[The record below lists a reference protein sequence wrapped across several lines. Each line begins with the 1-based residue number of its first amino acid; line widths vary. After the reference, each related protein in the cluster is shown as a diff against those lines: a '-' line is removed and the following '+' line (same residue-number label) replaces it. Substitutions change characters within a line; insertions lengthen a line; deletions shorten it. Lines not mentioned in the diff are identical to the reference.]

1 MTPRTLTRAAL
12 LLLAAALAVVA
23 LAAMAAAQT
32 DPPGAGA
39 DWNITNDVTTV
50 TGTDIHID
58 GNISVVSGSRLNL
71 RNLTLTMHPAEDQLT
86 TLYIEAG
93 STLSMYNVRVR
104 SADASR
110 HFWFEVR
117 GIANI
122 TGCDIRDLAGNDKD
136 RISYGFIAGGLQ
148 IYDSNTTLTDTDVHD
163 CQRIC
168 VYVREANPLITGC
181 DFYNSEYVFTATE
194 MQYVYYP
201 PYYGYYAFV
210 YLDATGL
217 FLYGSSPVIERCTF
231 YTNGIPSTAV
241 GYYSTSSDPC
251 FVETWGRGL
260 LAADSSPRIG
270 NCTFTDNGLNPAD
283 RVIGGIQ
290 CIYQDGLYA
299 YYDDTF
305 PVEGGIGVVGT
316 SAPIIN
322 WTTISNNNLFGI
334 VGKNAAPAL
343 INHTTISGASN
354 VRGNSVSNPCGAIY
368 LESTGGGA
376 CVIENVYMYANVV
389 VANIY
394 ADGPSLTLSNITNGD
409 NRVSN
414 GYNLYLGSGTHTIS
428 NCSLDGRASGGGDPM
443 MTNILMYGWQ
453 GQNRLV
459 IWDSRIY
466 GAEYVIYTQGST
478 SVTAYN
484 STLTSTGNY
493 AFYLYG
499 SNVDCIDCIQVFPER
514 AIGYNW
520 GGAST
525 VRIMYHVAFD
535 VRWQSEDPVSHAF
548 LQVKNATGEFIHGG
562 ITGADGG
569 LGPLLLAAKTML
581 ISGSSSMTITNTPIY
596 AQAYSSGLQ
605 SVQYKFDFNG
615 KHVDPAYR
623 VTIYDTR
630 DPEIYIFAPVD
641 GKAYGST
648 NLSVYGMCLD
658 IGSGVRKVDV
668 QADSGAWHV
677 TEGTEA
683 WSVYLDLKEG
693 KHLIVVRAEDRAG
706 NIVLK
711 QLRSVTIDLT
721 PPELEILDPVKDT
734 WYASALNYTLR
745 GYTRGQVQLAINGR
759 VVEVEPDGYWS
770 SAWDLNSGS
779 NEFTIRSTDIV
790 GNYREV
796 VKVIVRD
803 STVPKLIL
811 TSPQDGSWT
820 NISQVEVKGI
830 TEIGATVYVNGE
842 PVPTYSGRFAS
853 TLFLTEGENRIS
865 VDAVDRAGNVMPLTR
880 TVVLD
885 SVPPVLRIESPL
897 GSGMVAD
904 RTLDIRGTLD
914 DGTISNIVVN
924 GLLVPVEGLRFQKSF
939 RLEEG
944 LNIVTVEAWDR
955 AQNYASRTF
964 RITLDTLPPMLQVI
978 EPDGN
983 IVTRQS
989 TLDMR
994 GRVEPGVTFRI
1005 TGSPNAIDNDLV
1017 TRLEDTFRFT
1027 DYPLRAGTN
1036 TLTYEAVDA
1045 VGNVAR
1051 VVRTVQYDL
1060 EPPELL
1066 ITAVPA
1072 VTYREIIELSG
1083 VLRNGTSVSVDRIPV
1098 VVEADGSFV
1107 QSVHLRP
1114 GENAITVTALDDAGN
1129 EAVRVVNVTRAS
1141 VPEPPRG
1148 ILGAGPGASIALVV
1162 VMLVIGLAVLYPAFR
1177 GRGREAAAPGTAPT
1191 APAPAEAPTAPGHAA
1206 GRSPPRARRRRG
1218 APPPPDAH
1226 GPPPPPPAQR
1236 PEDGG
1241 QAPPWR

>member
-1 MTPRTLTRAAL
+1 MTPLYRAAL
-12 LLLAAALAVVA
+12 LGLAAALAVVA
-23 LAAMAAAQT
+23 LAAMASAQT
-32 DPPGAGA
+32 DPPGAGE
-39 DWNITNDVTTV
+39 DWNITGDVTTV
-50 TGTDIHID
+50 TAVDIHID

-71 RNLTLTMHPAEDQLT
+71 RNLMLTMDPAEDRLT
-86 TLYIEAG
+86 TIFIEAG
-93 STLSMYNVRVR
+93 STLTMYNVRVR
-104 SADASR
+104 STDASR

-122 TGCDIRDLAGNDKD
+122 TGCDIRDLAGNEAD
-136 RISYGFIAGGLQ
+136 RITYNNIVGGLQ
-148 IYDSNTTLTDTDVHD
+148 IYDSNTTLIDTDIHD

-168 VYVREANPLITGC
+168 VYVREANPLIKDC
-181 DFYNSEYVFTATE
+181 DMYNSEYVYTSTE
-194 MQYVYYP
+194 SQYVYLN

-217 FLYGSSPVIERCTF
+217 FLYGASPVVEHCTF
-231 YTNGIPSTAV
+231 NTNGIAQTAV
-241 GYYSTSSDPC
+241 GYYSSSSNPC

-260 LAADSSPRIG
+260 LAADSSPYIG
-270 NCTFTDNGLNPAD
+270 NCSFADNGLNPAD

-290 CIYQDGLYA
+290 CIYQEGLYP

-305 PVEGGIGVVGT
+305 PIEGGIGVVGT
-316 SAPIIN
+316 SAPVIN
-322 WTTISNNNLFGI
+322 WTTISNSNLFGI
-334 VGKNAAPAL
+334 VGKNAAPAV

-354 VRGNSVSNPCGAIY
+354 VRGNTVSNPCGAIY
-368 LESTGGGA
+368 FESTGGGA
-376 CVIENVYMYANVV
+376 CIIENVLMYANVV

-394 ADGPSLTLSNITNGD
+394 SEGPSLTLRNVTNAD

-414 GYNLYLGSGTHTIS
+414 GYNLYLGSGTHTLN
-428 NCSLDGRASGGGDPM
+428 NCTLDGRASGGGDPM
-443 MTNILMYGWQ
+443 MTNILLYGWQ
-453 GQNRLV
+453 GQNKLV
-459 IWDSRIY
+459 IWDSKIY
-466 GAEYVIYTQGST
+466 GAEYALYTQGSA
-478 SVTAYN
+478 SITAYN
-484 STLTSTGNY
+484 STLTSSGTFV
-493 AFYLYG
+493 FYLYG
-499 SNVDCIDCIQVFPER
+499 TNVDCIDCIQVFPER
-514 AIGYNW
+514 ATGYSW

-525 VRIMYHVAFD
+525 VRIMYHVAFE
-535 VRWQSEDPVSHAF
+535 VKWQSEDPVSHAF
-548 LQVKNATGEFIHGG
+548 LQVKNSTGEFIYGG
-562 ITGADGG
+562 ITGLDGG
-569 LGPLLLAAKTML
+569 LGPIILTAKVLLVSGTSTMTV
-581 ISGSSSMTITNTPIY
+581 SNTPIY

-605 SVQYKFDFNG
+605 SVQYKFDFTG

-623 VTIYDTR
+623 VTIYDTK

-641 GKAYGST
+641 GRAYGST
-648 NLSVYGMCLD
+648 NLSVYGMCID
-658 IGSGVRKVDV
+658 IGSGVLIVDV
-668 QADSGAWHV
+668 QADSGTWHT
-677 TEGTEA
+677 TEGTET
-683 WSVYLDLKEG
+683 WSVFLELAEG

-734 WYASALNYTLR
+734 WYASSLNYTLR
-745 GYTRGQVQLAINGR
+745 GYTRGQTQLTVNGR
-759 VVEVEPDGYWS
+759 IVEVEPDGYWS
-770 SAWDLNSGS
+770 SAWELNSGS

-790 GNYREV
+790 GNYKEV

-811 TSPQDGSWT
+811 TSPTDGSWT

-830 TEIGATVYVNGE
+830 TEVGATVYVNGE

-853 TLFLTEGENRIS
+853 TLFLTEGDNRIT
-865 VDAVDRAGNVMPLTR
+865 VDAVDRAGNILRLMR

-904 RTLDIRGTLD
+904 RTLDIRGSLD
-914 DGTISNIVVN
+914 DDTISNIVVN

-944 LNIVTVEAWDR
+944 LNLVTVEAWDR

-964 RITLDTLPPMLQVI
+964 RITLDTLSPMLQVI
-978 EPDGN
+978 EPDGD
-983 IVTRQS
+983 IVTRAS

-994 GRVEPGVTFRI
+994 GRVEVGVTFHI

-1027 DYPLRAGTN
+1027 NYVLRPGTN
-1036 TLTYEAVDA
+1036 TLTYEAEDA

-1066 ITAVPA
+1066 LTAVPA
-1072 VTYREIIELSG
+1072 TTYREIIELSG
-1083 VLRNGTSVSVDRIPV
+1083 VLRNGSSVSVDRVPV

-1107 QSVHLRP
+1107 QSVHLVP
-1114 GENAITVTALDDAGN
+1114 GDNAITVSALDEAGN
-1129 EAVRVVNVTRAS
+1129 EAVRIVNVTRAS

-1177 GRGREAAAPGTAPT
+1177 ARGKEAEAPEA
-1191 APAPAEAPTAPGHAA
+1191 APAPAAVKASGAPHQA
-1206 GRSPPRARRRRG
+1206 GKRPRARRRKG
-1218 APPPPDAH
+1218 PPPPPDAH
-1226 GPPPPPPAQR
+1226 GPPPPPPPQA
-1236 PEDGG
+1236 PPPSGDGG
-1241 QAPPWR
+1241 QTPPWR